1 METMKLKTKSK
12 VRLLAFVLILSF
24 IALLFST
31 INGFEDIQLNVAIIG
46 DQTGTSDI
54 LQSYS
59 IMEKGIQKLRNYHP
73 DVAIHTG
80 DMLESTMEPSQIQ
93 ADYNLAANYLSELGV
108 PWYLTAG
115 DHDVNPTGYKPNSPD
130 RSKEQLFQSLYSQ
143 KNPEIKNHLYYSFN
157 VRSYHFIS
165 LYSLE
170 HLHTD
175 PRWGN
180 VFLSE
185 ISDSQYNWLKTDL
198 ELNKYKTAIIVFLHQ
213 PMWYNWSG
221 WSRIHNLLRKYSVVA
236 VIAGHFHYNQN
247 EGLIDGIRYLTV
259 GATGAT
265 VKEAGQNAGGEQ
277 QVTLMTI
284 KSKCAHFTSISVD
297 GDNSIGLTARTDM
310 DRIQALDVLLSNL
323 WDFEYIN
330 TVYISGNTLTNSPTT
345 PGPAKIILTKIGNPI
360 NVPVK
365 LKIDFLPDSPL
376 VILESSSFAK
386 DAYDGSGA
394 GQLTECNLLPSYRV
408 SISNNSSV
416 TTSDEYGALEPFW
429 TGTLGLNGPT
439 PPPAGTKIG
448 LKISM
453 SFTGSNG
460 EEFTIYRM
468 KYIVLQ

>member
-1 METMKLKTKSK
+1 MKLKTKSRVK
-12 VRLLAFVLILSF
+12 LLAFTLILSLIVLSF
-24 IALLFST
+24 ATVNSFGDL
-31 INGFEDIQLNVAIIG
+31 QLNVAIIG
-46 DQTGTSDI
+46 DQTGTVDI
-54 LQSYS
+54 QQSYS
-59 IMEKGIQKLRNYHP
+59 IMEKGIQKLKNYHP

-80 DMLESTMEPSQIQ
+80 DMLESTMGPDQIQ
-93 ADYNLAANYLSELGV
+93 MDYNLAANYLSELGV
-108 PWYLTAG
+108 PWYLTMG

-130 RSKEQLFQSLYSQ
+130 RSREQLFQSLYSQ
-143 KNPEIKNHLYYSFN
+143 KNPEIANHLYYSFDAK
-157 VRSYHFIS
+157 SYHFIS

-185 ISDSQYNWLKTDL
+185 ISDSQYNWLKADL
-198 ELNKYKTAIIVFLHQ
+198 DLNKYKTAIIVFLHQ

-221 WSRIHNLLRKYSVVA
+221 WSRVHKLLRKYPVVA
-236 VIAGHFHYNQN
+236 VIAGHFHYNQG
-247 EGLIDGIRYLTV
+247 EGMIDGIHYLTV

-265 VKEAGQNAGGEQ
+265 IKEAGQNAGGVQ
-277 QVTLMTI
+277 QVTLMNI
-284 KSKCAHFTSISVD
+284 KNKCAHFTSMPVE
-297 GDNSIGLTARTDM
+297 GDNFVGLTARTDM

-323 WDFEYIN
+323 WDFESIN
-330 TVYISGNTLTNSPTT
+330 TVYIQGNILTNSPSS

-365 LKIDFLPDSPL
+365 FKIDFLPESPL
-376 VILESSSFAK
+376 ITLESSNFAK
-386 DAYDGSGA
+386 DAYEDGETK
-394 GQLTECNLLPSYRV
+394 QLNECKLTPSYRV

-416 TTSDEYGALEPFW
+416 TTTDEYGALEPFW
-429 TGTLGLNGPT
+429 TGTLGLNGST